1 MIFNGGK
8 TRLDGNIDFT
18 DFSVL
23 LQNYYENKMKMSGPD
38 AANQG
43 QSNNALSNDLNLLDE
58 NMFDKIVENLFRV
71 LMDDL
76 FTKDATSQ
84 NQEADQLINR
94 SASHQAQRPVG
105 AFVADA

>member
-1 MIFNGGK
+1 MFILIIFNGGK
-8 TRLDGNIDFT
+8 TRLDGNIDFQ

-38 AANQG
+38 AGNQA

-58 NMFDKIVENLFRV
+58 NMFDKIIENLFRV

-76 FTKDATSQ
+76 FAKDTSSQ
-84 NQEADQLINR
+84 NQNQDKKLIQKDEQQR
-94 SASHQAQRPVG
+94 SVVNQA
-105 AFVADA
+105 